1 MKLCNRLA
9 WECFSAG
16 MQCSVTR
23 GGEAGGGQHPSLAVW
38 RQCGGMAESWGP
50 VWPWQLRLPTV
61 MHPAGRGQ
69 GLSPAVSTPIGF
81 HGSSLICRI
90 CHCRGGLLLGGF
102 KPCCHGSQAPSP
114 PYGYFALSLS
124 VRLSFS
130 IVVPL
135 SFFFYHSISRS
146 DACPLCQSVFV
157 SPLFVYEW
165 ELTWEAGYWSWGMV
179 DGRSVVE
186 WGRVLGG
193 KRLLFVWTDAQA
205 HLWTSVSD
213 QRSWW
218 CRTDSWAM
226 SYQPLLQPSSIIL
239 SPRPSHS
246 DDGTLNKVN

>member
-16 MQCSVTR
+16 MQCSVT
-23 GGEAGGGQHPSLAVW
+23 GGSEVGGGQAPVFAVW

-124 VRLSFS
+124 FCLAVFSNPWPALFLSLSLHLALRCMPSLSFHFC
-130 IVVPL
+130 L
-135 SFFFYHSISRS
+135 SAVCLRVR
-146 DACPLCQSVFV
+146 ANL
-157 SPLFVYEW
+157 
-165 ELTWEAGYWSWGMV
+165 
-179 DGRSVVE
+179 R
-186 WGRVLGG
+186 GRVLELGDGG
-193 KRLLFVWTDAQA
+193 WSQCCGVREGSGREEAFVCLDRCAG
-205 HLWTSVSD
+205 
-213 QRSWW
+213 
-218 CRTDSWAM
+218 
-226 SYQPLLQPSSIIL
+226 PS
-239 SPRPSHS
+239 
-246 DDGTLNKVN
+246 LNFCQWSKEPMM